1 MSFEFLHP
9 EAVANDA
16 WAPIARSP
24 MERRARACGARFEVR
39 EGWSVAVGYG
49 SAEHDDE
56 AWRSTVG
63 WADVSH
69 LGKLELQ
76 ASPDDLRTIA
86 ADGAGGAGV
95 SLELGRATRA
105 AGAWWCPL
113 SQARA
118 LVVCDPGV
126 AAGLRERL
134 SEAAA
139 GASAPPASVTD
150 VTTAFAAMTLAGPHA
165 REVFARFCAIDLRP
179 SVTPVAG
186 LRPGSIARQP
196 GIVLREA
203 EDRFLMLFGWAVAEY
218 MWTVV
223 DDAGC
228 ALGGRPVG
236 VDALAALGRAAEESG
251 VPSHA

>member
-9 EAVANDA
+9 DAVANGGSV
-16 WAPIARSP
+16 PVARSP
-24 MERRARACGARFEVR
+24 MERQARACGARFEVR
-39 EGWSVAVGYG
+39 EGWSIAVGYA
-49 SAEHDDE
+49 SAEQERE
-56 AWRSTVG
+56 ACRSTVG

-76 ASPDDLRTIA
+76 AFPDDLRSIA
-86 ADGAGGAGV
+86 AHASGAEYP
-95 SLELGRATRA
+95 SMEFGRATRA

-113 SQARA
+113 TPRRA
-118 LVVCDPGV
+118 LVVCDLGGT
-126 AAGLRERL
+126 ADLRVRL
-134 SEAAA
+134 TEAAS
-139 GASAPPASVTD
+139 GASVSPASVTD
-150 VTTAFAAMTLAGPHA
+150 VTTAFAALTLVGPQA

-203 EDRFLMLFGWAVAEY
+203 EDRFVMLFGWAVAEY

-223 DDAGC
+223 DDAGR

-236 VDALAALGRAAEESG
+236 VDALASLGPAAEETE
-251 VPSHA
+251 VPSRA

>member
-24 MERRARACGARFEVR
+24 MERRARACGARYEVR

-49 SAEHDDE
+49 SAEQEGE
-56 AWRSTVG
+56 ACRSTVG

-86 ADGAGGAGV
+86 ADGAGGAGL

-113 SQARA
+113 TPTRA
-118 LVVCDPGV
+118 LVVCDLGR

-134 SEAAA
+134 AAA
-139 GASAPPASVTD
+139 ADTVQSAAATVTD
-150 VTTAFAAMTLAGPHA
+150 LTTAFAALTLVGPLA

-223 DDAGC
+223 DDAGR

-236 VDALAALGRAAEESG
+236 VDALVALGRVAEETE